1 MSNERKILPI
11 SLLPKTHLADV
22 DASSLLALNVTS
34 AQLGDDRDGVETC
47 ILGEGEGDDLE
58 RLSKLADAVRVHA
71 LERVGVL
78 GELVGH
84 LDLGCATTGNEG
96 ATDDGNKERN
106 R

>member
-34 AQLGDDRDGVETC
+34 AQLGDDRPR
-47 ILGEGEGDDLE
+47 IGEGEGDDLE